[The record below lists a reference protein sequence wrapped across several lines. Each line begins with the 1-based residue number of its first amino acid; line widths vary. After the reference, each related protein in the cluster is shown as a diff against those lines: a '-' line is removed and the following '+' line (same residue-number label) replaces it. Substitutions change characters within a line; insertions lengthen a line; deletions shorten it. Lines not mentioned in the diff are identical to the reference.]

1 MKHLKVLLLMSLFCL
16 VFFAGCGSAQA
27 GQDPT
32 TLQVT
37 RMDQLSKDHP
47 GLHSWTI
54 TDAHAVQQLF
64 QEIPNLPEHQNHG
77 ADTCARPRYTYT
89 LEFLAGTKRLQKDEL
104 YTYCFTLT
112 LEDGSQ
118 RDPTAT
124 FDSLLSG
131 MLHLSV
137 QDLRGW

>member
-64 QEIPNLPEHQNHG
+64 SG
-77 ADTCARPRYTYT
+77 DTK
-89 LEFLAGTKRLQKDEL
+89 LAGASESWGGYLCQAPL
-104 YTYCFTLT
+104 YLYPGVSGRNETPAKMAFSRTDLPSSQHSPSPAQRTPLIGSTSTLASST
-112 LEDGSQ
+112 SIA
-118 RDPTAT
+118 AT
-124 FDSLLSG
+124 
-131 MLHLSV
+131 
-137 QDLRGW
+137 R